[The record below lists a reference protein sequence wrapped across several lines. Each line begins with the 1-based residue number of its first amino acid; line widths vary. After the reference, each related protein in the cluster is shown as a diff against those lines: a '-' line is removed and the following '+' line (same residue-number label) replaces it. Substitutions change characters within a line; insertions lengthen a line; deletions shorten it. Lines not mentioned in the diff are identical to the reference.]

1 MSRPALRLAQLAV
14 RVSMIVLPVMN
25 AHAADLPDLPVV
37 AQPRADKARLDYD
50 LKATDLGRGWHLIAG
65 ANDDFSQANGCNIIN
80 TGFLQTD
87 RGVVVINTG
96 TSRLY
101 GEQQRALIDRVTGGK
116 PVLQVIAL
124 NLHPDY
130 FMGNQAYPAN
140 TLNATPG
147 TAQGIAAEG
156 KAYEDNLF
164 RLCGDWMKG
173 TQTVIP
179 KPGIQ
184 TNGNVEMAGRQLT
197 LLELKGHT
205 ASDLVV
211 FDRDSGLMWAGGLV
225 FHNRIVTTPH
235 AQLQPWIESLRVLK
249 DLKPSM
255 VIPSHGPISKGT
267 EAIDQTLDYLTWLDG
282 RLTAAARSGAEI
294 NDVMQAGAP
303 ERFRRFAAYPAE
315 FYRNVTNLYPAYER
329 AALRNP

>member
-1 MSRPALRLAQLAV
+1 MSRFALRLTHLALLALMGTG
-14 RVSMIVLPVMN
+14 SALN
-25 AHAADLPDLPVV
+25 ALAADGPMVSLP
-37 AQPRADKARLDYD
+37 QADKARLDYG
-50 LKATDLGRGWHLIAG
+50 LKATDLGRGWYLMAG
-65 ANDDFSQANGCNIIN
+65 ANDDFSQNNGCNIIN

-87 RGVVVINTG
+87 NGVVVINTG

-101 GEQQRALIDRVTGGK
+101 GEQQHALIDRVTGGK
-116 PVLQVIAL
+116 PILQVIAL

-130 FMGNQAYPAN
+130 FMGNQAYAAN
-140 TLNATPG
+140 TLTATPT

-173 TQTVIP
+173 TQAVVP
-179 KPGIQ
+179 QPSIQ
-184 TNGNVEMAGRQLT
+184 NTGLVNIQGRKLT

-211 FDRDSGLMWAGGLV
+211 FDPDSRLMWAGGLV

-235 AQLQPWIESLRVLK
+235 AQIQPWIESLQRLK
-249 DLKPSM
+249 ALKPSV
-255 VIPSHGPISKGT
+255 VIPSHGPISSGT

-282 RLTAAARSGAEI
+282 RLKTAAQSGAEM

-303 ERFRRFAAYPAE
+303 ERFRQFAAYPAE

-329 AALRNP
+329 AALRKP